1 MKENITLFFSNSK
14 AKIRIINEKDIDD
27 VFESIYGT
35 LISNIQKSQGKG
47 SCWIIDWVID
57 HNINIS
63 KYNPLAG
70 SNYIK
75 FPKELDHPKKGLI
88 NI

>member
-1 MKENITLFFSNSK
+1 MTSLVFELKIKQKITVNENITLFFSNSK

-47 SCWIIDWVID
+47 SCWIID
-57 HNINIS
+57 
-63 KYNPLAG
+63 
-70 SNYIK
+70 
-75 FPKELDHPKKGLI
+75 
-88 NI
+88 